1 MLTSAIKS
9 LYEKI
14 SQLQEKKKKM
24 RNYLYMDHAESK
36 KHSKVVRDTLQY
48 LQEEKILNYDYNH
61 GFKKI
66 QNKNNFSIKCKSK
79 ILQER

>member
-1 MLTSAIKS
+1 MLTASMKS

-14 SQLQEKKKKM
+14 SQLQENKKM
-24 RNYLYMDHAESK
+24 RNYLYKDHAESIK
-36 KHSKVVRDTLQY
+36 QKHFKVVWDTLQY

-66 QNKNNFSIKCKSK
+66 QNKIFFFHKM
-79 ILQER
+79 QV